1 MQTLTHPVLVFIRGL
16 PGSGKTYIAK
26 DLRKKLEKQ
35 FGDSSTVMLDPDAT
49 DYTSQ
54 AYAHHVAEQT
64 REGVDPILHP
74 YRFLRAQAY
83 EAITSDKIL
92 LWNQPFTSLDSF
104 QKVTTRLHEY
114 ATEHS
119 KDLPMLVVEV
129 EVNPEV
135 AKQRVEKRKAT
146 GGHGPSDKTFTRFTN
161 EYASFKEHGFNTLTV
176 NGEDNVDTSSEKI
189 SEAIQKLT

>member
-1 MQTLTHPVLVFIRGL
+1 MKTLTHPLLILIRGL

-54 AYAHHVAEQT
+54 AYADHVVEQT
-64 REGVDPILHP
+64 KDGVDPILHP

-83 EAITSDKIL
+83 DAITSDKII

-104 QKVTTRLHEY
+104 QKVTTRLQEY

-119 KDLPMLVVEV
+119 KELPMLVVEV
-129 EVNPEV
+129 EVNPTV
-135 AKQRVEKRKAT
+135 AKQRVDERKQA

-161 EYASFKEHGFNTLTV
+161 EFASFAEHGFNTLTV
-176 NGEDNVDTSSEKI
+176 NGEDNVDTSNEKI
-189 SEAIQKLT
+189 TTAMQELV